1 MTTIKETSSLFC
13 GQTSPGETWRYRNW
27 SFPVQSSKF
36 GVFITFQQHAH
47 QLYAGLFT
55 EGVDKPAPDQKCCPT
70 ICSNAFS
77 ADMPSRINW
86 LISCETLL
94 MPRSEERRVGNVG
107 CSTVSSRW

>member
-1 MTTIKETSSLFC
+1 MRRHKVCALLTGC
-13 GQTSPGETWRYRNW
+13 QTFALPIFYRNW
-27 SFPVQSSKF
+27 LFPVQSLKF

-86 LISCETLL
+86 LISCENLL
-94 MPRSEERRVGNVG
+94 MPSGR
-107 CSTVSSRW
+107 